1 MCESKTIKIRGL
13 LKLTSLLRA
22 SKASF
27 TRRVLPY
34 IVLLA
39 TVISSCGPQYLT
51 DETAEI
57 PNGQWAY
64 SDTIRFEADIPDT
77 TMIYNLWLTLDH
89 SPDFAWQNLYIR
101 IHTLFP
107 DGKRLSAPLSL
118 ELANLG
124 GIWQGDCNKKRCRFR
139 IPIQEG
145 AWFQQTGRYAFTFEQ
160 YMRQNPQDG
169 VQQLR
174 FQIEE
179 TGKTRK

>member
-1 MCESKTIKIRGL
+1 MCESNTINIRCLIKPIRL
-13 LKLTSLLRA
+13 LLA
-22 SKASF
+22 SKASI
-27 TRRVLPY
+27 THRVLPF
-34 IVLLA
+34 IILLA
-39 TVISSCGPQYLT
+39 TVISACGPKYHV

-57 PNGQWAY
+57 PNGLWAY

-77 TMIYNLWLTLDH
+77 TMVYNLWLTLDH

-107 DGKRLSAPLSL
+107 DGRRLSAPLSL

-124 GIWQGDCNKKRCRFR
+124 GVWQGECNKKRCRIR

-160 YMRQNPQDG
+160 YMRQSPQEG
-169 VQQLR
+169 IRQVR

>member
-1 MCESKTIKIRGL
+1 MLKSKTINIRGFIQP
-13 LKLTSLLRA
+13 TSLPLA
-22 SKASF
+22 SKTSPMH
-27 TRRVLPY
+27 RVLPL
-34 IVLLA
+34 IILLA
-39 TVISSCGPQYLT
+39 TVISACGSKYLA

-64 SDTIRFEADIPDT
+64 PDTIRFEAEIPDT
-77 TMIYNLWLTLDH
+77 TMVYNLWLTLDH
-89 SPDFAWQNLYIR
+89 RPEFPWQNLYIR

-118 ELANLG
+118 ELADQG

-145 AWFQQTGRYAFTFEQ
+145 AWFQQAGRYAFTFEQ
-160 YMRQNPQDG
+160 YMRQSPQEG
-169 VQQLR
+169 VQRLR

-179 TGKTRK
+179 TEKRRK